1 MLMSFYMLILIY
13 LFCLYNNMYNELMIV
28 LILDAVVLIDILFDP
43 AFWTILCCVGLG
55 LGVDL

>member
-43 AFWTILCCVGLG
+43 AFWTILCWLRLRC
-55 LGVDL
+55 